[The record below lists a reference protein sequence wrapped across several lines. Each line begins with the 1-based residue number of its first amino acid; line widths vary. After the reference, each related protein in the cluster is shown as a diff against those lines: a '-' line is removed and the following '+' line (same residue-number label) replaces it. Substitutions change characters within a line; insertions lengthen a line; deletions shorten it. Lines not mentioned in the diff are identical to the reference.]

1 MQCNDICIEN
11 ATSCANDSHCV
22 NNRAY
27 RRVGFSRLYSRLF
40 SVMSHDKFINKNY
53 IKTDSVLIHYF

>member
-1 MQCNDICIEN
+1 MQRNDICIEN

-27 RRVGFSRLYSRLF
+27 HRVGFSRLYSRLF
-40 SVMSHDKFINKNY
+40 SVMSHDKNY

>member
-1 MQCNDICIEN
+1 MQRNDICIEN

-40 SVMSHDKFINKNY
+40 SVMSHDKNY